1 VIVNNI
7 FNHFKKEEI
16 MTIVKRNGGLQN
28 IFPALFNDF
37 FNREMLDW
45 GESNFSSTGTTLPA
59 VNIKETN
66 EAFEVEMAVPGM
78 NKNDFKIELEGNL
91 LTISSET
98 NKETEEKEGDRYS
111 RREFSYQSFQ
121 RSFTLAKDVLD
132 SDKINAKYEDGVLRL
147 LIPKKEEAKQKP
159 PRLIEVS

>member
-1 VIVNNI
+1 
-7 FNHFKKEEI
+7 
-16 MTIVKRNGGLQN
+16 MTIVKRNGGPHN
-28 IFPALFNDF
+28 SFPALFNDF
-37 FNREMLDW
+37 FNREMFDW
-45 GESNFSSTGTTLPA
+45 GESNFSNTGTTLPA

-66 EAFEVEMAVPGM
+66 DAFEVEMAAPGM

-98 NKETEEKEGDRYS
+98 NKETEEKEGDRYA
-111 RREFSYQSFQ
+111 RKEFSYQSFQ